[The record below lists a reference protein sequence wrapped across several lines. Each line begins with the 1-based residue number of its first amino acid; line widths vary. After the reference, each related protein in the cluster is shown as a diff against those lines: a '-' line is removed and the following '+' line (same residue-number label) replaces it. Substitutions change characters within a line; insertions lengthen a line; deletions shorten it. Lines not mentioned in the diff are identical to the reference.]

1 MFLAWIE
8 GATGARYPN
17 STLSKGRA
25 FDNTANNFTWMNMA
39 EFENNL
45 KPIAAFQ
52 PDERRLI
59 VMGVKGIMKK
69 KNRINAF
76 ITLLMLLLGGFLI
89 VDGFHFNPPAYA
101 KTTDVITV
109 PGSFSRLA
117 EMASPAV
124 VNIRTVKT
132 IKGGGPVFRNFRRNP
147 HGGEDPFKDFF
158 EKFFG
163 EDTQR
168 EFKQPS
174 LGSGFII
181 DKKGFVVT
189 NNHVIQDA
197 DQIKVKLGGDT
208 EYDAEVVGRDAN
220 TDLALLK
227 IKTGKD
233 LPFLKLGDSDKLEIG
248 QWVVAIGS
256 PFGLERTVT
265 AGIVSAKGRVIG
277 SGPYDNFI
285 QTDASINPGNS
296 GGPLI
301 NMQGE
306 VVGINT
312 AIIAAGRGI
321 GFAIPVNLA
330 EKIIV
335 QLKSEGEVTRGWL
348 GVAIQDLTSEMAEY
362 YGLKDRKGVLVADVF
377 KGDPAD
383 EAGIQ
388 PKDIILEVNDN
399 QIETSRELTA
409 MIADL
414 KVGEDAKVEV
424 FRNGKIKTFHIK
436 LAKRDDQRLASRPT
450 PSESEEEKFGI
461 RVAEL
466 TPEIVQRFG
475 IDDTKGVI
483 VINLDADGKGAEA
496 GVQMGDII
504 KEINHRIVESVKDYT
519 AAMDKIKDDE
529 SVNLFIWR
537 KNAGFMV
544 VKLNK

>member
-1 MFLAWIE
+1 M
-8 GATGARYPN
+8 GAMGTR
-17 STLSKGRA
+17 KI
-25 FDNTANNFTWMNMA
+25 
-39 EFENNL
+39 ENNIE
-45 KPIAAFQ
+45 PRIIF
-52 PDERRLI
+52 LI
-59 VMGVKGIMKK
+59 
-69 KNRINAF
+69 
-76 ITLLMLLLGGFLI
+76 LLGCFFI
-89 VDGFHFNPPAYA
+89 VAALNFNPSAYA
-101 KTTDVITV
+101 KTADVITV
-109 PGSFSRLA
+109 PESFSQLA

-147 HGGEDPFKDFF
+147 HGEDDPFKDFF

-181 DKKGFVVT
+181 DKNGFVVT

-197 DQIKVKLGGDT
+197 DQIKIKLGGDT

-233 LPFLKLGDSDKLEIG
+233 LPFLKLGDSDELKIG

-312 AIIAAGRGI
+312 AIIAAGHGI
-321 GFAIPVNLA
+321 GFAIPINLSK
-330 EKIIV
+330 KIIA

-348 GVAIQDLTSEMAEY
+348 GVAIQDLTGEMAEY

-388 PKDIILEVNDN
+388 SKDIILTVND
-399 QIETSRELTA
+399 QKIETSRQLTA

-414 KVGEDAKVEV
+414 KVGETSQS
-424 FRNGKIKTFHIK
+424 G
-436 LAKRDDQRLASRPT
+436 
-450 PSESEEEKFGI
+450 
-461 RVAEL
+461 
-466 TPEIVQRFG
+466 
-475 IDDTKGVI
+475 
-483 VINLDADGKGAEA
+483 
-496 GVQMGDII
+496 
-504 KEINHRIVESVKDYT
+504 
-519 AAMDKIKDDE
+519 
-529 SVNLFIWR
+529 
-537 KNAGFMV
+537 GFPQWQD
-544 VKLNK
+544 

>member
-1 MFLAWIE
+1 M
-8 GATGARYPN
+8 GA
-17 STLSKGRA
+17 KG
-25 FDNTANNFTWMNMA
+25 T
-39 EFENNL
+39 
-45 KPIAAFQ
+45 
-52 PDERRLI
+52 
-59 VMGVKGIMKK
+59 MKK
-69 KNRINAF
+69 KNRTDLF
-76 ITLLMLLLGGFLI
+76 ITLLMLLLGGFFI
-89 VDGFHFNPPAYA
+89 VDGFHLNPPAYA
-101 KTTDVITV
+101 KTTDVNTV

-117 EMASPAV
+117 EIASPAV

-147 HGGEDPFKDFF
+147 HGDQDPFKDFF

-197 DQIKVKLGGDT
+197 DQIKVKLGGET

-233 LPFLKLGDSDKLEIG
+233 LPFLKLGDSDKLKIG

-277 SGPYDNFI
+277 SGPYDNYI

-301 NMQGE
+301 NMEGE

-312 AIIAAGRGI
+312 AIIAAGHGI

-330 EKIIV
+330 EKIIA

-348 GVAIQDLTSEMAEY
+348 GVAIQDLTGEMAEY

-388 PKDIILEVNDN
+388 PKDIILDVND
-399 QIETSRELTA
+399 QKIETSRQLTA

-414 KVGEDAKVEV
+414 KVGEAAKVGV

-436 LAKRDDQRLASRPT
+436 LAKRDDKKLASRPT
-450 PSESEEEKFGI
+450 PNGPEEEKFGI

-466 TPEIVQRFG
+466 TPEIIQRFG
-475 IDDTKGVI
+475 IGDTTGVI
-483 VINLDADGKGAEA
+483 VINVEADGKGAEA
-496 GVQMGDII
+496 GVQMGDVI
-504 KEINHRIVESVKDYT
+504 KEINHRIIESVEDYT

-537 KNAGFMV
+537 KNVGFMV